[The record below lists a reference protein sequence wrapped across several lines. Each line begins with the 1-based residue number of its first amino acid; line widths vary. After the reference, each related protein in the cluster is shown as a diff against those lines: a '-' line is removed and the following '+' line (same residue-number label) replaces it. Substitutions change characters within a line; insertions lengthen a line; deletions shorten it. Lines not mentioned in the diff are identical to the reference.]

1 MISGTDDA
9 FAEAAGMAER
19 LTPPPPY
26 HRARIELAHG
36 QHLRRQARIQRRGP
50 VAIAVELFDALG
62 AAVWA
67 ERARGELGATM
78 STPPLQIPRIATG

>member
-19 LTPPPPY
+19 LTPPHPY

-36 QHLRRQARIQRRGP
+36 QHLRRQARISASRAPLRS
-50 VAIAVELFDALG
+50 AVELFDALG

-67 ERARGELGATM
+67 ERVVGAGCD
-78 STPPLQIPRIATG
+78 R